1 MDIGALAR
9 ANQLV
14 GNAPGTA
21 AIEWGIGAGRL
32 RLSPA
37 LDAAIAGADVLA
49 RRERDELIVES
60 FQAGAWAYI
69 AVAGGLDVSE
79 VLGSRSTCL
88 PGRFGGLEGRLL
100 RTGDVLKTGS
110 APTGRARIATA
121 PTATRED
128 GPPFRVLPGPDL
140 ALVGTAPW
148 EDFLK
153 AEWTVSRAVSRAGYR
168 LDGPALSVEAAPGLP
183 SGPVCSGTVQL
194 PPGGRPIVLMPDGPT
209 VGGYPRI
216 AVLISSEL
224 GRFAQRRPGEPV
236 RFAPP

>member
-1 MDIGALAR
+1 MDIGALER

-69 AVAGGLDVSE
+69 AVAGGIDVSE